1 MADSTIP
8 STFRVAFDDQC
19 KLVYQDRGGRLR
31 QCVRTK
37 QTEATEEKFFRLGKG
52 EAKEKE
58 RGAKVPRLNLDRIP
72 TTITLSKRY
81 ASEAIDDLDT
91 KVQSYT
97 EMPKVAESVVMACT
111 RAQDNMIR
119 TAIET
124 KATEVGNVIPHNN
137 TGWTLN
143 KVKMLHRHF
152 GRNHI
157 FDTGVGRNFV
167 FTTSVGF
174 EDLLDITQ
182 LSNRDYIGPDEMPFR
197 MAGMQGFR
205 WYGFEWYTW
214 DALTVD
220 DTDTC
225 TSIAFNSECVAFA
238 YAADLSTKIYFDEDT
253 DEHVAKAKFFAGAGV
268 IDEAGVV
275 TIQTKEE
282 ALA

>member
-8 STFRVAFDDQC
+8 NSFKVAFDDQC

-37 QTEATEEKFFRLGKG
+37 QTDGTEEKFFRMGKG
-52 EAKEKE
+52 EAKDKE

-72 TTITLSKRY
+72 TTVKLSKKY

-91 KVQSYT
+91 KVQAYD

-111 RAQDNMIR
+111 RAQDNMIKS
-119 TAIET
+119 AIET
-124 KATEVGNVIPHNN
+124 KAAEVGNVINHNN
-137 TGWTLN
+137 TGWTMN

-152 GRNHI
+152 GRSHI
-157 FDTGVGRNFV
+157 FDAGTGRNFV

-174 EDLLDITQ
+174 EDLLDINQ
-182 LSNRDYIGPDEMPFR
+182 MSNRDFIGPDEMPFR
-197 MAGMQGFR
+197 MAGMRGFR

-220 DTDTC
+220 DEDIC
-225 TSIAFNSECVAFA
+225 SSIAFNSECVAFA
-238 YAADLSTKIYFDEDT
+238 YAADLTTKIYFDEDT
-253 DEHVAKAKFFAGAGV
+253 DEHVAKAKFYAGAGV
-268 IDEAGVV
+268 IDETGIMV
-275 TIQTKEE
+275 IQTAEE
-282 ALA
+282 AVA